1 MSGVIE
7 KIFVTGAGGAPMQA
21 VEQVEAV
28 EGAGLRGDRY
38 AKRSGYWSGVDECE
52 VTLIEGEDLDEIVSV
67 AGLRVLDGEHRRN
80 LVTRG
85 VQLEEL
91 YGRRF
96 KVGEAVL
103 EFDRPR
109 PPCTYIQ
116 GLTGQPGMTRA
127 LGRRGGICARV
138 VQGGVIK
145 VSDSITLL

>member
-7 KIFVTGAGGAPMQA
+7 GIFVTGAGGAPMQA

-52 VTLIEGEDLDEIVSV
+52 VTLIEGEDLDEIVS
-67 AGLRVLDGEHRRN
+67 AGLRVTNGEHRRN

-96 KVGEAVL
+96 KVGETVL

-116 GLTGQPGMTRA
+116 GLTGQPGMTKA